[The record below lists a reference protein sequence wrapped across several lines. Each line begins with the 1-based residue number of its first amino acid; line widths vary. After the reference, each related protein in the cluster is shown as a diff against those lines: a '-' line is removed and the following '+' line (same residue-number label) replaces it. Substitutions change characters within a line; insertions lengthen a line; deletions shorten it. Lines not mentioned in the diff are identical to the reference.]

1 MRFRDFVEVKDH
13 YLSVLKGGSPIVC
26 VMRYAPNGDR
36 VKGGKSYKKV
46 DHSEAGR
53 YLSEFYRDGL
63 HYIPLEIV
71 DRHYDAMKMLREV
84 CERDE
89 CVKRVA
95 DFFKLEKM
103 GVTGSRLVGLAKDDS
118 DVDFV
123 LYDECFDIGREMI
136 RRGIER
142 GILDEPDFEEV
153 YRKRKVSLPYEVFEV
168 HERRKFNKAVL
179 NGVRFDILYV
189 GGDVRLVRGKR
200 VGKLTVRGRVVE
212 AKPFDYPAVYRLNDC
227 EILCYTHTFVGQ
239 AFVGELV
246 EARGVLEVLNGNRI
260 LIVGS
265 RRDVEDEYVVSLTL
279 LEREGIWYDFERLK

>member
-1 MRFRDFVEVKDH
+1 MRFRDFVEVEDH

-53 YLSEFYRDGL
+53 YLSEFYREGL
-63 HYIPLEIV
+63 HYIPSEMI

-95 DFFKLEKM
+95 EFFKLEKM
-103 GVTGSRLVGLAKDDS
+103 GVTGSRLVGLAKEDS

-123 LYDECFDIGREMI
+123 LYDECFEMGREMI

-153 YRKRKVSLPYEVFEV
+153 YRKRKVPLSYEVFEV

-179 NGVRFDILYV
+179 KGVRFDILYV

-212 AKPFDYPAVYRLNDC
+212 AKPFDYPAIYRLNDC

-246 EARGVLEVLNGNRI
+246 EARGILEVLNGNRI

-265 RRDVEDEYVVSLTL
+265 RRDVEDEYLISLTL
-279 LEREGIWYDFERLK
+279 LEREGIEYDFERLK